1 MKLQLAIVLFVSG
14 CSSVTMMDGSE
25 GPISDKACDVRVY
38 QTQAQALKQGPIE
51 ELCIIT
57 GDSSFS
63 FVHNANVAVQKH
75 KSKACACG
83 GNAVYIESRSP
94 PAGFNGPATVS
105 MVAFR
110 YVNATPQS
118 KPAAVVQASKPMSPV
133 AAKTADPAVTQD
145 AETAKVVHL
154 LTDTGFPLVGNP
166 VRFKQQGNRT
176 FYEARGTGG
185 RLTQV
190 VCETGACRLR
200 TIYD

>member
-1 MKLQLAIVLFVSG
+1 
-14 CSSVTMMDGSE
+14 
-25 GPISDKACDVRVY
+25 
-38 QTQAQALKQGPIE
+38 
-51 ELCIIT
+51 
-57 GDSSFS
+57 
-63 FVHNANVAVQKH
+63 
-75 KSKACACG
+75 
-83 GNAVYIESRSP
+83 
-94 PAGFNGPATVS
+94 

-166 VRFKQQGNRT
+166 VRFKQQGFRT

-190 VCETGACRLR
+190 VCDSGACRLR